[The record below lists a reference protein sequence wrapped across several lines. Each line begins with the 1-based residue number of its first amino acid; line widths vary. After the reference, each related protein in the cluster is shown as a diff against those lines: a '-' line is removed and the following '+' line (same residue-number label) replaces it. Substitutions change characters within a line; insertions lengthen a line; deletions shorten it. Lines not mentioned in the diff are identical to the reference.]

1 MRETTPPL
9 RDTTVD
15 AAHASPTAAGR
26 WRAEAISS
34 LTIVLCAAL
43 FLSASAAFGTSVAPI
58 GKRFVFWLLLLALG
72 TIANQSARAYL
83 LSRPS
88 LIRRPILTALG
99 LALGLSAV
107 LTPLIVAVVRWMFG
121 PQGGGW
127 SWVLYVFGTSVTIS
141 VVMSALHLLAA
152 RRSAADPAPIQTH
165 ASPQGAPPPRFLER
179 LPPRLRGAA
188 LYAVEA
194 EDHYLRLHTS
204 RGSDLILMRLSDA
217 IAELEGLE
225 GARTHRSWWV
235 ARDAVQS
242 ADRSEAR
249 ISLKLPDGLT
259 APVSRTYAKDLR
271 EAGWF

>member
-9 RDTTVD
+9 RDMTVD
-15 AAHASPTAAGR
+15 AAHASPMAPG
-26 WRAEAISS
+26 WRAEAGRS
-34 LTIVLCAAL
+34 LTIVLCAAF
-43 FLSASAAFGTSVAPI
+43 FLAASGAFGASVAPFST
-58 GKRFVFWLLLLALG
+58 RFVFWAALLAVG
-72 TIANQSARAYL
+72 TAANQGARAYC
-83 LSRPS
+83 LSRAN
-88 LIRRPILTALG
+88 LIRRPILITLG

-107 LTPLIVAVVRWMFG
+107 LTPLIVTMVRWVFG
-121 PQGGGW
+121 RLGGGW
-127 SWVLYVFGTSVTIS
+127 SSVLYIFGTSVMIS
-141 VVMSALHLLAA
+141 IAMSALHILAA
-152 RRSAADPAPIQTH
+152 RRSATDPAPIQTH
-165 ASPQGAPPPRFLER
+165 AAPQGAPPSRFLDR
-179 LPPRLRGAA
+179 FPARLRGAA

-249 ISLKLPDGLT
+249 ISLRLPDGLI
-259 APVSRTYAKDLR
+259 APVSRTYGKDLR